1 MENNRTY
8 YFFKEHGVAL
18 VNTLIIV
25 AASLLLIGGIYYLT
39 GGGFKIAL
47 INKKFSSTQ
56 EAAAGGVQQA
66 TEALRQLINDCNNG
80 ADCIGGT
87 GAFPL
92 SNYMGFTNYAN
103 AANVIFYCQPP
114 LPTPPATLRARTAD
128 GRYQIDMTVSCQGQ
142 KPVPGSGGAMVFPP
156 PPSSGGGGGTAFYFY
171 SITAQAQD
179 ILDAQNPSI
188 GNVQA
193 VYRLTR

>member
-8 YFFKEHGVAL
+8 NFFKESGIAL

-39 GGGFKIAL
+39 GGGFKIAV

-56 EAAAGGVQQA
+56 EAAAGGVQEA

-80 ADCIGGT
+80 ADCVGGT

-92 SNYMGFTNYAN
+92 SNYMGFTNYAT
-103 AANVIFYCQPP
+103 AADAIFYCPQPP
-114 LPTPPATLRARTAD
+114 PQPATLRAKTAD
-128 GRYQIDMTVSCQGQ
+128 GRYQIDMTVTCMGQ
-142 KPVPGSGGAMVFPP
+142 RPVPGSGSAMIFPP

-179 ILDAQNPSI
+179 ILDTKNPSI

>member
-8 YFFKEHGVAL
+8 HFFKESGIAL

-66 TEALRQLINDCNNG
+66 TEALRQLINDYNNG
-80 ADCIGGT
+80 AGVFT
-87 GAFPL
+87 L
-92 SNYMGFTNYAN
+92 SGNMGFQTSYAGAAN
-103 AANVIFYCQPP
+103 AIFYCQPGAA
-114 LPTPPATLRARTAD
+114 PATLRAKTAD
-128 GRYQIDMTVSCQGQ
+128 GRYQIDMTVTCQGQ

-171 SITAQAQD
+171 SITSQAQD
-179 ILDAQNPSI
+179 IQDAQNPSL
-188 GNVQA
+188 GAVQA
-193 VYRLTR
+193 IYRLTR

>member
-8 YFFKEHGVAL
+8 CFFKESGVAL

-39 GGGFKIAL
+39 GGGFKIAT
-47 INKKFSSTQ
+47 INKKFSSSQ
-56 EAAAGGVQQA
+56 EAAAGGVQLA
-66 TEALRQLINDCNNG
+66 TEALRLLINDYNNG
-80 ADCIGGT
+80 AGT
-87 GAFPL
+87 FTL
-92 SNYMGFTNYAN
+92 SNNMGWWPANYGGAAN
-103 AANVIFYCQPP
+103 AIFYCQQQA
-114 LPTPPATLRARTAD
+114 PPATLRAKTAD
-128 GRYQIDMTVSCQGQ
+128 GRYQIDMTVTCLGQ
-142 KPVPGSGGAMVFPP
+142 KPVPGSGNAMIFPP

-179 ILDAQNPSI
+179 MLDTQNLSI
-188 GNVQA
+188 GKVQA

>member
-8 YFFKEHGVAL
+8 YIFKESGVAL

-39 GGGFKIAL
+39 GGGFKVAL

-56 EAAAGGVQQA
+56 EAAAGGVQEA
-66 TEALRQLINDCNNG
+66 TEALRQLINDYNNG
-80 ADCIGGT
+80 AGGFT
-87 GAFPL
+87 L
-92 SNYMGFTNYAN
+92 SNNMGFQTNYAG
-103 AANVIFYCQPP
+103 AANVIFYCQN
-114 LPTPPATLRARTAD
+114 TPPTAALRAKTAD
-128 GRYQIDMTVSCQGQ
+128 GRYQIDMTIACLGQ
-142 KPVPGSGGAMVFPP
+142 KPVPGSGGAMIFPP
-156 PPSSGGGGGTAFYFY
+156 PPSASGGGGTAFYIY

-179 ILDAQNPSI
+179 ILETKNPSI
-188 GNVQA
+188 GQVQA

>member
-1 MENNRTY
+1 MENNRTHH
-8 YFFKEHGVAL
+8 FFKESGIAL
-18 VNTLIIV
+18 VSTLIIV

-39 GGGFKIAL
+39 GGGFRVAL

-66 TEALRQLINDCNNG
+66 TEALRLLINDYNSG
-80 ADCIGGT
+80 A
-87 GAFPL
+87 GAFTL
-92 SNYMGFTNYAN
+92 SKNMGFQTLYAG
-103 AANVIFYCQPP
+103 AANVIFYCQNSPP
-114 LPTPPATLRARTAD
+114 TAALRAITAD
-128 GRYQIDMTVSCQGQ
+128 GRYQIDMTVACLGQ
-142 KPVPGSGGAMVFPP
+142 KPVPGSGSAMVFPP

-179 ILDAQNPSI
+179 KLEAQNPSI
-188 GNVQA
+188 GQVQA